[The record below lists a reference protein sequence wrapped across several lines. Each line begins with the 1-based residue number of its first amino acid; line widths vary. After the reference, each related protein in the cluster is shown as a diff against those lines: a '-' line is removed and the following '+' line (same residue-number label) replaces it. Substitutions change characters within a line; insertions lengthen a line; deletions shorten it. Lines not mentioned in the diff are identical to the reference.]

1 MSPVDAPHTT
11 YEICLLMTILWF
23 ALKTLMSPVD
33 VPHTKYEIC
42 LLMTMLWF
50 ALMFMLNFVCLGDT
64 ETPGRLFIYYCGD
77 EHMHARYYFVVIVVL
92 EIHYRICVQR
102 HINTVFGQIDMTTQT
117 DASRTP
123 EMANY
128 ERAIGELKNRHQA
141 TMWARFV
148 SRTLAKDRADASRT
162 PEMAKYERVIG
173 ELKNRHQKKMWARF
187 VSRTLAKEIT
197 HLKNMVQSLERVLK
211 RSWTRE
217 EVLSE
222 KIRQCEASGAL
233 VLVHSLSASAFARE
247 SDADE
252 VNLAS

>member
-1 MSPVDAPHTT
+1 MSPVDALHTT

-23 ALKTLMSPVD
+23 AL
-33 VPHTKYEIC
+33 
-42 LLMTMLWF
+42 
-50 ALMFMLNFVCLGDT
+50 MFMMNFVCLDDT
-64 ETPGRLFIYYCGD
+64 ETPGRLSIYYCGD
-77 EHMHARYYFVVIVVL
+77 EHMHARYYFLAIVFL
-92 EIHYRICVQR
+92 FIHYLICVQR
-102 HINTVFGQIDMTTQT
+102 RSNTGVGEIDMTTQT

-128 ERAIGELKNRHQA
+128 ERAIGEPKNRHQS

-148 SRTLAKDRADASRT
+148 IRTLAKDRADASRT

-173 ELKNRHQKKMWARF
+173 ELKNRHQKKMW
-187 VSRTLAKEIT
+187 E
-197 HLKNMVQSLERVLK
+197 NMVQHLERVLK

-252 VNLAS
+252 LDLELPVVRTRSTPV

>member
-1 MSPVDAPHTT
+1 MSPVDA
-11 YEICLLMTILWF
+11 
-23 ALKTLMSPVD
+23 
-33 VPHTKYEIC
+33 PHTKYEIC
-42 LLMTMLWF
+42 LLMAILWF
-50 ALMFMLNFVCLGDT
+50 ALIFMLNFVCLGDT

-77 EHMHARYYFVVIVVL
+77 EHMHARNYFVVIVVL

-102 HINTVFGQIDMTTQT
+102 RINTVVGIDMATQT

-148 SRTLAKDRADASRT
+148 SRTLAKDRADDFRT
-162 PEMAKYERVIG
+162 PEMIKYERVIG
-173 ELKNRHQKKMWARF
+173 ELKNRHQKKMW
-187 VSRTLAKEIT
+187 E
-197 HLKNMVQSLERVLK
+197 NMVQHLERVLK